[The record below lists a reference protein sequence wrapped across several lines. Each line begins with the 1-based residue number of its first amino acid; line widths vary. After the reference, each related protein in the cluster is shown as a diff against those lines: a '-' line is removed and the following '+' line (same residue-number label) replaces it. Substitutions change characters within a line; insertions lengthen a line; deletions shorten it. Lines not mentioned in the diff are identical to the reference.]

1 MWEGGLVNDR
11 AISLLENYD
20 IEVLRTWKG
29 RGAILCET
37 NRGILIFKEY
47 LGSREK
53 VNFQDA
59 LLNHIKQISEIKI
72 EAILRTKEGALLV
85 DDHEGTPHIL
95 KTWFEGRECNVRD
108 MEECKM
114 AVKTLAKLHQ
124 ASDLRGTDILVGKVP
139 FQIDKEF
146 EKHNKELKRV
156 RRFLKEKSQKSNFEL
171 GLAQTYDYFFNI
183 ALQVTEEL
191 RFYINELKDEPGMVC
206 HGDYQY
212 HNIIMTGGNIGLIN
226 FEKCVIDNPVR
237 DLYLFKRK
245 LLEKSNWSE
254 AVGDGLV
261 TAYIEERKM
270 TRADHIQLYYRLA
283 YPEKFWKI
291 VNFYY
296 NSGKAWISGKNLEK
310 LEKLINQEKEKQ
322 KFLEGY
328 KVKFL

>member
-1 MWEGGLVNDR
+1 MNDR
-11 AISLLENYD
+11 AVSLLENYD
-20 IEVLRTWKG
+20 VEVLRTWKG

-37 NRGILIFKEY
+37 NRGTLIFKEY

-53 VNFQDA
+53 VHFHDA
-59 LLNHIKQISEIKI
+59 LLAHIKEKSELKI
-72 EAILRTKEGALLV
+72 ESILKTKEGTLLI
-85 DDHEGTPHIL
+85 DDNDGTPHIL

-114 AVKTLAKLHQ
+114 AVKTLASLHQ
-124 ASDLRGTDILVGKVP
+124 VSDLRDTGILIDKVP

-146 EKHNKELKRV
+146 DKHNKELKRV
-156 RRFLKEKSQKSNFEL
+156 RKFLKEKGQKSDFEL
-171 GLAQTYDYFFNI
+171 QLMRTYDYFLNI

-191 RFYINELKDEPGMVC
+191 RFFINELKDEPGMVC

-212 HNIIMTGGNIGLIN
+212 HNILLTGGKMSLIN

-237 DLYLFKRK
+237 DLYLFMRK

-254 AVGDGLV
+254 AVGEGLV
-261 TAYIEERKM
+261 NVYIKEREMSK
-270 TRADHIQLYYRLA
+270 ADHIQLYYRLA

-328 KVKFL
+328 KDKYLS

>member
-1 MWEGGLVNDR
+1 VNDR
-11 AISLLENYD
+11 AVSLLENYD

-37 NRGILIFKEY
+37 NRGTLIFKEY

-53 VNFQDA
+53 VNFQDS
-59 LLNHIKQISEIKI
+59 LLNHVKEKSGIKVES
-72 EAILRTKEGALLV
+72 ILKTKEGLLLIN
-85 DDHEGTPHIL
+85 DHDETPHIL

-114 AVKTLAKLHQ
+114 AVKTLASLHQ
-124 ASDLRGTDILVGKVP
+124 VSDLRGTDILAGKTP
-139 FQIDKEF
+139 FQIDIEF
-146 EKHNKELKRV
+146 DKHNKELKRV
-156 RRFLKEKSQKSNFEL
+156 RKFLKEKGQKSDFEL
-171 GLAQTYDYFFNI
+171 KLMQAYDYFLNF
-183 ALQVTEEL
+183 ALQITEEL
-191 RFYINELKDEPGMVC
+191 RFFINELKDEPGIVC

-212 HNIIMTGGNIGLIN
+212 HNILLSGGKMSLIN

-237 DLYLFKRK
+237 DLYLFMRK

-254 AVGDGLV
+254 AIGDGLV
-261 TAYIEERKM
+261 KAYIEERKM
-270 TRADHIQLYYRLA
+270 TNADHIQLYYRLA

-310 LEKLINQEKEKQ
+310 LEKLIEQEKEKQ
-322 KFLEGY
+322 KFLARY
-328 KVKFL
+328 KGSFL

>member
-1 MWEGGLVNDR
+1 VNDR
-11 AISLLENYD
+11 AVSLLENYD

-37 NRGILIFKEY
+37 NRGTLIFKEY
-47 LGSREK
+47 LGTREK

-59 LLNHIKQISEIKI
+59 LLEHIKEKSNISI
-72 EAILRTKEGALLV
+72 ESIIRTKEGDLLI

-108 MEECKM
+108 LDECKI
-114 AVKTLAKLHQ
+114 AVKTLASLHQ
-124 ASDLRGTDILVGKVP
+124 ATDLRGMDILNGKIP

-146 EKHNKELKRV
+146 DKHNKELKRV
-156 RRFLKEKSQKSNFEL
+156 KKFLKDKGQKSDFEL
-171 GLAQTYDYFFNI
+171 KLMQSFDYFLNL

-212 HNIIMTGGNIGLIN
+212 HNILLASEKMSLIN

-237 DLYLFKRK
+237 DLYLFMRK

-254 AVGDGLV
+254 TIGDGLIS
-261 TAYIEERKM
+261 AYIEERQM
-270 TRADHIQLYYRLA
+270 TRADHTQLYYRLA

-310 LEKLINQEKEKQ
+310 LEKLIGQENEKQ
-322 KFLEGY
+322 RFLEEY
-328 KVKFL
+328 KKRFL